1 MLGMSGSYLQ
11 EKLWKGCP
19 GSGGSK
25 CKGPEV
31 GGLLG
36 VFVARAG
43 KAREEEVCDTMRL
56 ERSRG
61 QITQGLTGITEE
73 VRV

>member
-1 MLGMSGSYLQ
+1 M
-11 EKLWKGCP
+11 
-19 GSGGSK
+19 
-25 CKGPEV
+25 
-31 GGLLG
+31 LG

-43 KAREEEVCDTMRL
+43 KAREEEVCDAMRL